1 MIMTKNGNLI
11 AKTYLGS
18 NGAVRK
24 VVVTL
29 VPIISNTDD

>member
-11 AKTYLGS
+11 ANTYLGS
-18 NGAVRK
+18 NGAVKK

-29 VPIISNTDD
+29 VPIISSTED